1 MAEGKADPK
10 RLRLVQWGLVLVI
23 VVVAAAWC
31 IGNAVL
37 TVPQDDRHLS
47 AVVNELQPGAA
58 EEEITGLRMK
68 RNTSY
73 WAERDTFDFSNLD
86 SIAQFCYLEG
96 EDADVLYHA
105 LMKLELKPGKGR
117 FILSASQ
124 LKFDLYLCCS
134 DIYLGFT
141 QNGDVYLFGE
151 PELDSLVPANR
162 FTLAGSGDVQVE
174 ALTAPYFS
182 AA

>member
-1 MAEGKADPK
+1 M
-10 RLRLVQWGLVLVI
+10 
-23 VVVAAAWC
+23 
-31 IGNAVL
+31 L

-162 FTLAGSGDVQVE
+162 FTLAGSGYVQVE

>member
-1 MAEGKADPK
+1 MLNQETKRKNIACTFLCIVAVAFVAYRLYQRELAVGAAVLIIYGVCMCFFSLHLQRLVAEGKADPK

-105 LMKLELKPGKGR
+105 LHRLTRAHSP
-117 FILSASQ
+117 LSCAMD
-124 LKFDLYLCCS
+124 K
-134 DIYLGFT
+134 
-141 QNGDVYLFGE
+141 
-151 PELDSLVPANR
+151 
-162 FTLAGSGDVQVE
+162 
-174 ALTAPYFS
+174 
-182 AA
+182 